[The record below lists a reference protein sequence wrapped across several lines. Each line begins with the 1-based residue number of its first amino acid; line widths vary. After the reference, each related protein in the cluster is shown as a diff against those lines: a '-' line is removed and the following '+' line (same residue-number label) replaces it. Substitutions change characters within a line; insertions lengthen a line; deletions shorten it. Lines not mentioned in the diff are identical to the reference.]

1 MKKYFRPALLFLL
14 LFALCLPLTGCGVTA
29 GAQRIIGKSTR
40 YSPVEIEAAMNV
52 AAGHFR
58 RHFEGCRL
66 TQIAYD
72 EEFSDRYAAEWAQ
85 QYNDKYA
92 IVLLSDFEVGPGS
105 DGSLTPGQT
114 YTRWQWV
121 LTGDIPGVWTLQTWG
136 YG

>member
-1 MKKYFRPALLFLL
+1 MKKRLRTGLLFPL

-29 GAQRIIGKSTR
+29 DAQRVIGESSR
-40 YSPVEIEAAMNV
+40 YSPAQLEAAMDV
-52 AAGHFR
+52 ATRHFR

-66 TQIAYD
+66 TEISYD
-72 EEFSDRYAAEWAQ
+72 EAFSDRYAADWAQ
-85 QYNDKYA
+85 QYGA
-92 IVLLSDFEVGPGS
+92 AHAVLLLSSFEVGPDS

-121 LTGDIPGVWTLQTWG
+121 LTADIPGLWTLRSWG